1 MWSTRDLPDVTDSS
15 TAARGR
21 AHVRSGRVVAVT
33 RHGAAIEAEVLG
45 DRPYRIRLD
54 ETGWHCPCEVG
65 RSGVFCE
72 HCAAGLIAAS
82 ELDQKRDREVAR
94 DDAQSREDE
103 DRDDEDR
110 DDARDDVP
118 PVRSTPHAA
127 RAESD
132 DEDLAPQD
140 DGPHSGAAVQ
150 WLENL
155 AANDLLSL
163 LRLAAARVD
172 GVAELLAQEYLNA
185 AHDMSDLADDVN
197 RMLEPDRSFLDFGET
212 TDFGEAIT

>member
-1 MWSTRDLPDVTDSS
+1 MVS
-15 TAARGR
+15 
-21 AHVRSGRVVAVT
+21 VT
-33 RHGAAIEAEVLG
+33 RRGAAIEAEVLG

-54 ETGWHCPCEVG
+54 ETGWHCPCEAG
-65 RSGVFCE
+65 RSGAFCE

-82 ELDQKRDREVAR
+82 ELDLKRDMEVAR
-94 DDAQSREDE
+94 DDADS
-103 DRDDEDR
+103 RDDE
-110 DDARDDVP
+110 ARY
-118 PVRSTPHAA
+118 A
-127 RAESD
+127 
-132 DEDLAPQD
+132 EDLDAAPEDRSDTDGGEFGADRASQD

-197 RMLEPDRSFLDFGET
+197 RMLQPDRSFLDFGET
-212 TDFGEAIT
+212 TDYGEAIT